1 MTSKT
6 KLLMTTDAVGGV
18 WTYALDLAA
27 SLAPM
32 GIETTLAV
40 MGPPPSPAQRL
51 QAREVKGLALIET
64 GLALDW
70 TAAGPREVL
79 VAGKVISDLARMLS
93 SDLVQLNSPA
103 MAAGAIF
110 PCPIIGVCHSCLA
123 TWWSSVRSGPAPEDF
138 RWRTML
144 MGNGLTACD
153 LLAAPSRA
161 FALQIAAA
169 YGVAAPRV
177 VHNGRSPRPTGSFKQ
192 PIILA
197 SGRLWDEGKNVGVL
211 DRAAALC
218 KAPVFA
224 AGPLQAPTGAARVE
238 PRNIV
243 NLGLLSTASLD
254 SWLARSRIY
263 VSTALYEPFGLGVL
277 EAAQSGC
284 ALVLADIPTFR
295 ELWDGAALFADPRS
309 PEAFA
314 RCFDELIE
322 DEASADFLGAKAEA
336 RAARF
341 SPERMARAMLGLFR
355 AARSRVEEGA
365 AA

>member
-1 MTSKT
+1 
-6 KLLMTTDAVGGV
+6 
-18 WTYALDLAA
+18 
-27 SLAPM
+27 
-32 GIETTLAV
+32 
-40 MGPPPSPAQRL
+40 
-51 QAREVKGLALIET
+51 
-64 GLALDW
+64 
-70 TAAGPREVL
+70 
-79 VAGKVISDLARMLS
+79 
-93 SDLVQLNSPA
+93 
-103 MAAGAIF
+103 
-110 PCPIIGVCHSCLA
+110 
-123 TWWSSVRSGPAPEDF
+123 
-138 RWRTML
+138 
-144 MGNGLTACD
+144 
-153 LLAAPSRA
+153 
-161 FALQIAAA
+161 
-169 YGVAAPRV
+169 
-177 VHNGRSPRPTGSFKQ
+177 
-192 PIILA
+192 
-197 SGRLWDEGKNVGVL
+197 VL